1 MKARKIAKK
10 KIRKI
15 LLIGILCNVYGILNN
30 YYVYEFEEFFT
41 ISMCVLIID
50 VTALF
55 TIVHLCKKYMEKE
68 EKDRNS

>member
-1 MKARKIAKK
+1 MKAREIAKK

-15 LLIGILCNVYGILNN
+15 LLIGILYNVYGILNN

-55 TIVHLCKKYMEKE
+55 TIVHLCKKYREKE